1 MSLAL
6 FGLVFG
12 VVFFGLKNTSGS
24 VEDQGL
30 RTAEKAIICAMVS
43 CYAIEGSYPE
53 SYEYL
58 KENYG
63 LAVNEERYIVKF
75 NNFASNIMP
84 EVTVIP
90 RGGVK

>member
-6 FGLVFG
+6 FGLVFA
-12 VVFFGLKNTSGS
+12 VVFSGLRNTSGS

-30 RTAEKAIICAMVS
+30 RTAEKAIMRAMVS
-43 CYAIEGSYPE
+43 CYATEGSYPE

-84 EVTVIP
+84 EVSVIP
-90 RGGVK
+90 RGGVR